1 MADDYFTKAEKIKQK
16 VRNLDWEKK
25 IKLLEK
31 DFEDKKFSKEE
42 FLDKKRQVYS
52 EVLDQ
57 MSEINQ
63 EKMKLNKDH
72 SAEPIEDD
80 YLSDEDL
87 EIFQEQLTPFQY
99 MSLTKDYLG
108 EFDSQDIVF
117 SDDFRKFENLENFVH
132 WECVKKIEKLRIHNN
147 YFSCEFMDKN
157 ELVIKDIACLNEL
170 SKLEELVFDDEGNL
184 GDRIKVDY
192 FSSKQLSNIKQLE
205 IHGLWDL
212 SFLQNSFS
220 DNHNIYETLEII
232 KNDLKTLERAVYSG
246 SIEATTSTNE
256 QSNIELDS
264 NSEDVLT
271 RHLLKLSEVE
281 DQFRQL
287 TNKFEEINFKLDK
300 LSNRLSKIQADNQI
314 RFQDIE
320 SAITSGAITT
330 QLSSKPKTDSKSEIL
345 PGSSQP
351 QDLGSISYKDTETS
365 ETSQQI
371 QSVNTTA
378 TVLTETFQAEEK
390 ILPQELSPKKQYEFA
405 TSFLKVGDY
414 STAERAFREFV
425 LSNSEH
431 ELAGSAQYWYAE
443 TFRIRQLY
451 TDAASAYLEGY
462 QKYPKGNKA
471 PINLLKLGVSMVQI
485 GEKDQGC
492 KMINGVE
499 LQYPKANQS
508 VIQKAKY
515 ESKKFECIKE
525 DS

>member
-1 MADDYFTKAEKIKQK
+1 MRFT
-16 VRNLDWEKK
+16 L
-25 IKLLEK
+25 KLILLIL
-31 DFEDKKFSKEE
+31 F
-42 FLDKKRQVYS
+42 
-52 EVLDQ
+52 
-57 MSEINQ
+57 N
-63 EKMKLNKDH
+63 
-72 SAEPIEDD
+72 
-80 YLSDEDL
+80 
-87 EIFQEQLTPFQY
+87 
-99 MSLTKDYLG
+99 
-108 EFDSQDIVF
+108 
-117 SDDFRKFENLENFVH
+117 
-132 WECVKKIEKLRIHNN
+132 
-147 YFSCEFMDKN
+147 
-157 ELVIKDIACLNEL
+157 
-170 SKLEELVFDDEGNL
+170 
-184 GDRIKVDY
+184 
-192 FSSKQLSNIKQLE
+192 
-205 IHGLWDL
+205 L
-212 SFLQNSFS
+212 SFIQNSFS

-246 SIEATTSTNE
+246 SIEVNTSTIE
-256 QSNIELDS
+256 KSNIELDS

-320 SAITSGAITT
+320 SAISSSEITT
-330 QLSSKPKTDSKSEIL
+330 QLSSKPETDTKSEIL

-371 QSVNTTA
+371 QSVDTTA
-378 TVLTETFQAEEK
+378 TVVTETFQAEEK
-390 ILPQELSPKKQYEFA
+390 ILPQDLSPKKQYEFA

>member
-1 MADDYFTKAEKIKQK
+1 MRFT
-16 VRNLDWEKK
+16 L
-25 IKLLEK
+25 KLI
-31 DFEDKKFSKEE
+31 FI
-42 FLDKKRQVYS
+42 
-52 EVLDQ
+52 VLF
-57 MSEINQ
+57 N
-63 EKMKLNKDH
+63 
-72 SAEPIEDD
+72 
-80 YLSDEDL
+80 
-87 EIFQEQLTPFQY
+87 
-99 MSLTKDYLG
+99 
-108 EFDSQDIVF
+108 
-117 SDDFRKFENLENFVH
+117 
-132 WECVKKIEKLRIHNN
+132 
-147 YFSCEFMDKN
+147 
-157 ELVIKDIACLNEL
+157 
-170 SKLEELVFDDEGNL
+170 
-184 GDRIKVDY
+184 
-192 FSSKQLSNIKQLE
+192 
-205 IHGLWDL
+205 L

-246 SIEATTSTNE
+246 SIEINTSSSA

-264 NSEDVLT
+264 SSEDVLT

-320 SAITSGAITT
+320 SSISSGEIKT
-330 QLSSKPKTDSKSEIL
+330 QLSSKPKTDTKSEIL

-371 QSVNTTA
+371 QSVDTTA
-378 TVLTETFQAEEK
+378 TVVTETFQAEEK
-390 ILPQELSPKKQYEFA
+390 ILPQDLSPEKKYEFA

-425 LSNSEH
+425 LDNSDH

>member
-1 MADDYFTKAEKIKQK
+1 MRFTLKI
-16 VRNLDWEKK
+16 
-25 IKLLEK
+25 I
-31 DFEDKKFSKEE
+31 
-42 FLDKKRQVYS
+42 FLI
-52 EVLDQ
+52 LF
-57 MSEINQ
+57 N
-63 EKMKLNKDH
+63 
-72 SAEPIEDD
+72 
-80 YLSDEDL
+80 
-87 EIFQEQLTPFQY
+87 
-99 MSLTKDYLG
+99 
-108 EFDSQDIVF
+108 
-117 SDDFRKFENLENFVH
+117 
-132 WECVKKIEKLRIHNN
+132 
-147 YFSCEFMDKN
+147 
-157 ELVIKDIACLNEL
+157 
-170 SKLEELVFDDEGNL
+170 
-184 GDRIKVDY
+184 
-192 FSSKQLSNIKQLE
+192 
-205 IHGLWDL
+205 L
-212 SFLQNSFS
+212 SFLSNSFG

-246 SIEATTSTNE
+246 SIEINTSSSNE
-256 QSNIELDS
+256 DSSIGLDS

-320 SAITSGAITT
+320 SLISSGEITT
-330 QLSSKPKTDSKSEIL
+330 QLTSKPKIDTKNEIL

-351 QDLGSISYKDTETS
+351 QDLGTITYKDTETS

-371 QSVNTTA
+371 QSVDTTA
-378 TVLTETFQAEEK
+378 TVLTEIFQAEEK
-390 ILPQELSPKKQYEFA
+390 LLPQDLTPKKQYEFA

-414 STAERAFREFV
+414 TTAERAFREFV
-425 LSNSEH
+425 LDNSEH

>member
-1 MADDYFTKAEKIKQK
+1 MM
-16 VRNLDWEKK
+16 L
-25 IKLLEK
+25 
-31 DFEDKKFSKEE
+31 
-42 FLDKKRQVYS
+42 
-52 EVLDQ
+52 
-57 MSEINQ
+57 
-63 EKMKLNKDH
+63 
-72 SAEPIEDD
+72 
-80 YLSDEDL
+80 
-87 EIFQEQLTPFQY
+87 IF
-99 MSLTKDYLG
+99 K
-108 EFDSQDIVF
+108 
-117 SDDFRKFENLENFVH
+117 
-132 WECVKKIEKLRIHNN
+132 
-147 YFSCEFMDKN
+147 
-157 ELVIKDIACLNEL
+157 LVILKLFLILN
-170 SKLEELVFDDEGNL
+170 LVF
-184 GDRIKVDY
+184 I
-192 FSSKQLSNIKQLE
+192 NI
-205 IHGLWDL
+205 
-212 SFLQNSFS
+212 SFA

-246 SIEATTSTNE
+246 SIEVKASTND
-256 QSNIELDS
+256 SSVSDLDQ

-281 DQFRQL
+281 DQFREL

-300 LSNRLSKIQADNQI
+300 LSTRVSKIQADNQI

-320 SAITSGAITT
+320 TNISSGNISSEEN
-330 QLSSKPKTDSKSEIL
+330 QLSSKPKTDEQKVL

-351 QDLGSISYKDTETS
+351 QDLGTISYKDTETN

-371 QSVNTTA
+371 QSVDTTA
-378 TVLTETFQAEEK
+378 SIVTETFQSEEK
-390 ILPQELSPKKQYEFA
+390 ILPQELNAEEQYEFA

-425 LSNSEH
+425 ISNPDN

-462 QKYPKGNKA
+462 QKYPQGKKA

-499 LQYPKANQS
+499 LQYPNANQS

-515 ESKKFECIKE
+515 ESKKFECIKQ

>member
-1 MADDYFTKAEKIKQK
+1 MM
-16 VRNLDWEKK
+16 L
-25 IKLLEK
+25 
-31 DFEDKKFSKEE
+31 
-42 FLDKKRQVYS
+42 
-52 EVLDQ
+52 
-57 MSEINQ
+57 
-63 EKMKLNKDH
+63 
-72 SAEPIEDD
+72 
-80 YLSDEDL
+80 
-87 EIFQEQLTPFQY
+87 IF
-99 MSLTKDYLG
+99 K
-108 EFDSQDIVF
+108 
-117 SDDFRKFENLENFVH
+117 
-132 WECVKKIEKLRIHNN
+132 
-147 YFSCEFMDKN
+147 
-157 ELVIKDIACLNEL
+157 LVILKLFLILN
-170 SKLEELVFDDEGNL
+170 LVF
-184 GDRIKVDY
+184 I
-192 FSSKQLSNIKQLE
+192 NI
-205 IHGLWDL
+205 
-212 SFLQNSFS
+212 SFA

-246 SIEATTSTNE
+246 SIEVKANTND
-256 QSNIELDS
+256 SSVSDLDQ

-281 DQFRQL
+281 DQFREL

-300 LSNRLSKIQADNQI
+300 LSTRVSKIQADNQI

-320 SAITSGAITT
+320 TNISSGNISSVEN
-330 QLSSKPKTDSKSEIL
+330 QLSSKPKTDEQKVL

-351 QDLGSISYKDTETS
+351 QDLGTISYKDTETN

-371 QSVNTTA
+371 QSVDTTA
-378 TVLTETFQAEEK
+378 SIVTETFQSEEK
-390 ILPQELSPKKQYEFA
+390 ILPQDLNAEEQYEFA

-425 LSNSEH
+425 LSNSDH

-462 QKYPKGNKA
+462 QKYPKGKKA

-499 LQYPKANQS
+499 LQYPNANQS

-515 ESKKFECIKE
+515 ESKKFECIKQ

>member
-1 MADDYFTKAEKIKQK
+1 MRFTY
-16 VRNLDWEKK
+16 
-25 IKLLEK
+25 KLIILIL
-31 DFEDKKFSKEE
+31 F
-42 FLDKKRQVYS
+42 Y
-52 EVLDQ
+52 
-57 MSEINQ
+57 
-63 EKMKLNKDH
+63 
-72 SAEPIEDD
+72 
-80 YLSDEDL
+80 
-87 EIFQEQLTPFQY
+87 
-99 MSLTKDYLG
+99 
-108 EFDSQDIVF
+108 
-117 SDDFRKFENLENFVH
+117 
-132 WECVKKIEKLRIHNN
+132 
-147 YFSCEFMDKN
+147 
-157 ELVIKDIACLNEL
+157 
-170 SKLEELVFDDEGNL
+170 
-184 GDRIKVDY
+184 
-192 FSSKQLSNIKQLE
+192 
-205 IHGLWDL
+205 L

-246 SIEATTSTNE
+246 SIEVKTSSNE

-320 SAITSGAITT
+320 SALSSGEVTT
-330 QLSSKPKTDSKSEIL
+330 QLSSKPKTDTKSEIL

-371 QSVNTTA
+371 QSVDTTA
-378 TVLTETFQAEEK
+378 TVVTETFQAEEK
-390 ILPQELSPKKQYEFA
+390 ILPQDLSPKKQYEFA

-425 LSNSEH
+425 LDNSEH

>member
-1 MADDYFTKAEKIKQK
+1 MRFT
-16 VRNLDWEKK
+16 
-25 IKLLEK
+25 
-31 DFEDKKFSKEE
+31 
-42 FLDKKRQVYS
+42 
-52 EVLDQ
+52 
-57 MSEINQ
+57 
-63 EKMKLNKDH
+63 
-72 SAEPIEDD
+72 
-80 YLSDEDL
+80 
-87 EIFQEQLTPFQY
+87 
-99 MSLTKDYLG
+99 
-108 EFDSQDIVF
+108 
-117 SDDFRKFENLENFVH
+117 
-132 WECVKKIEKLRIHNN
+132 
-147 YFSCEFMDKN
+147 
-157 ELVIKDIACLNEL
+157 
-170 SKLEELVFDDEGNL
+170 SKLIILILF
-184 GDRIKVDY
+184 Y
-192 FSSKQLSNIKQLE
+192 
-205 IHGLWDL
+205 L

-246 SIEATTSTNE
+246 SIEVKTSSNE

-320 SAITSGAITT
+320 SSISSGEITT
-330 QLSSKPKTDSKSEIL
+330 QLSSKPKTDTKSEIL

-371 QSVNTTA
+371 QSVETTA
-378 TVLTETFQAEEK
+378 TVVTETFQAEEK
-390 ILPQELSPKKQYEFA
+390 ILPQDLSPKKQYEFA

-425 LSNSEH
+425 LDNSEH